1 MSDCQYLVSV
11 HDSVTTISLC
21 IQFQCRME
29 NTLPASDDE
38 EEEDWMAI
46 NWNGNLPSGTKLLH
60 SKNSLDDTESLSKG
74 L

>member
-1 MSDCQYLVSV
+1 
-11 HDSVTTISLC
+11 
-21 IQFQCRME
+21 ME

-74 L
+74 LWTDAGLSEKKSAYYLI